1 MSAKRLKPRPLVI
14 ADDEGFEN
22 TDLFGLSEYGERLAD
37 LVCNVED
44 PLVTILDGPWGSGKT
59 IFAKQ
64 WAGLMRNRGARVI
77 YFDAFAN
84 DHYEDALTPLA
95 AQILS
100 ALPNKKLKK
109 RLKTAALEVGKHILP
124 AAANLIIRAGTGGLL
139 AFSDLQGVAKDAG
152 EALGKNAGLI
162 IEKTLEARLEAAGD
176 EKAIFQNFRT
186 ALEEASSILGGSDSS
201 AALPLVFII
210 DELDRCRPIFAINL
224 IERVKHLFSVS
235 GVQFLL
241 VAHLPQLEE
250 AVRHCYGLGL
260 GGRAKIYL
268 EKFYDVKMVIPAGR
282 IVPPV
287 GKYIQ
292 HLWKEFGI
300 SSSENP
306 KISELRD
313 LCLENIV
320 EIHRISFRTIEKILA
335 NIALAYSVM
344 PHDSDA
350 HTGFLV
356 EGLCIIRHLNPEL
369 YTRIC
374 SNSAVNWYNLER
386 HLGSG
391 EQTSDTMW
399 LSDVWN
405 EVKGFFELEKWGDS
419 IGAKDW
425 IAEWVVDCWTYGPPR
440 HKGDGRHLGP
450 RVIHFARI
458 IDSMSTT

>member
-84 DHYEDALTPLA
+84 DHHEDALIPLT

-100 ALPNKKLKK
+100 ALPDEKAKTKKAKLKSATLGVVK
-109 RLKTAALEVGKHILP
+109 YLIPIV
-124 AAANLIIRAGTGGLL
+124 ANPLIRAGTGGLL
-139 AFSDLQGVAKDAG
+139 ASSDLQGVAKDAG
-152 EALGKNAGLI
+152 EALGKGAGLI

-224 IERVKHLFSVS
+224 IERVKHLFSVT

-250 AVRHCYGLGL
+250 AVGHCYGLEL

-268 EKFYDVKMVIPAGR
+268 EKFYDVKVEIPENPNKLPAGEYFRHLCIELGIPSIINAGTAEPTSCFEYSAR
-282 IVPPV
+282 IM
-287 GKYIQ
+287 KT
-292 HLWKEFGI
+292 
-300 SSSENP
+300 S
-306 KISELRD
+306 LRT
-313 LCLENIV
+313 V
-320 EIHRISFRTIEKILA
+320 EKICS
-335 NIALAYSVM
+335 NIALAYAIV
-344 PHDSDA
+344 PQDPRIND
-350 HTGFLV
+350 TFLI
-356 EGLCIIRHLNPEL
+356 EGLCIIRHLNSEL
-369 YTRIC
+369 YNRIC
-374 SNSAVNWYNLER
+374 SCKNSYLYNLEAR
-386 HLGSG
+386 IR
-391 EQTSDTMW
+391 SDDEDGGMQW
-399 LSDVWN
+399 LSEMWN
-405 EVKGFFELEKWGDS
+405 EVRDFFELETGSGFADVRRWM
-419 IGAKDW
+419 
-425 IAEWVVDCWTYGPPR
+425 VRCWTYSDSYVD
-440 HKGDGRHLGP
+440 HGRYLSP
-450 RVIHFARI
+450 EVIRCAKI
-458 IDSMSTT
+458 IGIMSI